1 MMAENKGKTTE
12 TTELSAEET
21 ELSKDPYRLVK
32 IKVARDKTRGSDIY
46 VNVNTTNYH
55 IQRGAEVEVP
65 YFIAE
70 VIRNSV
76 EQDEKT
82 AILIEKLT
90 ESAGKF

>member
-1 MMAENKGKTTE
+1 MMAENKGKANE
-12 TTELSAEET
+12 TNET
-21 ELSKDPYRLVK
+21 NETNELSKDPYRLVK
-32 IKVARDKTRGSDIY
+32 IKVARDKNRGSDIY
-46 VNVNTTNYH
+46 VNVNTTNYK
-55 IQRGAEVEVP
+55 IQRGVEVEVP
-65 YFIAE
+65 YYIAE

>member
-1 MMAENKGKTTE
+1 MMAENKIKTN
-12 TTELSAEET
+12 ELPE
-21 ELSKDPYRLVK
+21 DPHRLVK
-32 IKVARDKTRGSDIY
+32 IKVARDKTKGSDIY
-46 VNVNTTNYH
+46 VNVNTHNYH
-55 IQRGAEVEVP
+55 IQRGVEVEVP
-65 YFIAE
+65 YYIAE